1 MHEVEQIFQGLQRE
15 ARGISIEGTVPSR
28 LDEIRNDLDK
38 FIVETQLE
46 LRKEAV
52 KVWKED
58 LVETQLAVR

>member
-46 LRKEAV
+46 LRKEVV
-52 KVWKED
+52 KV
-58 LVETQLAVR
+58 

>member
-58 LVETQLAVR
+58 LVGTQLAVR